1 MKDIL
6 QIIAIMD
13 LMVLEF
19 FGVLYFLNRS
29 IARKSRSSTFL
40 AIIGSFVQLVQFL
53 WIGAGLADCLFQIRH
68 KN

>member
-13 LMVLEF
+13 LMVLD
-19 FGVLYFLNRS
+19 FLACCIFES
-29 IARKSRSSTFL
+29 QYCPQKPRSSTFL
-40 AIIGSFVQLVQFL
+40 AIIGAFVPLVQFL